1 MSTSRKLSDR
11 RAGLTPAQQALLASR
26 LKGLPASEAREPA
39 LVPSTDAADRAML
52 SFAQRRQWFLWKLD
66 PASTAYHIAEGL
78 RLEGALDVDAL
89 RTAFQALVA
98 RHESLRTVFRAGDDG
113 LAEQVVLPSLVL
125 EIPLVDLSGAPE
137 ALRAGLAGEAARSVS
152 REPFDLLRGPLLRL
166 SVIRESEQAHVLVVV
181 MHHIVSDGW
190 SMQILVDEFVAQ
202 YRAIAEG
209 DVAPGLPP
217 LPVQYADYAAWQ
229 RRWLE
234 AGERERQLAYWRE
247 QLGAEQPVLQ
257 LPVDHPRKSEGGY
270 VAASHVVELPAALA
284 QALRRQTQERG
295 TTPFMLLL
303 AAFQALLHRYTGQED
318 IRVGVPV
325 ANRNRAE
332 TEGVIGFFVNTQVLR
347 ARVHGRMPF
356 AQLLAGVREAA
367 LGAQAHQDLP
377 FEQLVE
383 ALQPERSMGHSP
395 LFQVMFNYLRG
406 GYEALRTLPG
416 LRMEGCP
423 LGEKAAQFELTLT
436 AIEDSKGGI
445 KAVFGYARELFEP
458 GTVVRMAGHYLALL
472 QALADAPGQAVG
484 DVPLHDEPVRPG
496 APQRGL
502 NVLRFANAQPVHRLI
517 EQQVRSNPEAGA
529 LVCGAESL
537 TYAQL
542 NERANRLAHRLIAS
556 GAGPE
561 TQVGIVMERNAGMVA
576 SVLAVLK
583 SGAAYVP
590 LDPEHPQDRL
600 AYMASDSGLS
610 LLLTQDSLRAR
621 IAADAAFRVLS
632 VDALDLSN
640 EPVHDPD
647 VPLHAEHLAY
657 VIYTSGS
664 TGKPKGVMVRHEAL
678 SHFIRS
684 MQAAPGMTQKDVL
697 VAVTSLSFDIAA
709 LELYLPLSCGARI
722 VLASQETVRDG
733 RALAR
738 LVEDSGATVVQ
749 STPAGWRLL
758 RVAGWPSAPLRGFK
772 GLCGGE
778 TLQPDLADDLHGLGV
793 ELWNMYGPT
802 ETTIWSSA
810 QRVAH
815 GHPGIGEAIAA
826 TQLRVLDAGLRPVPR
841 GVAGELYI
849 GGVGLARGYLHRA
862 GLSAER
868 FLADPFD
875 ETGGRL
881 YRTGDLVRW
890 SVDGRLHYLSRVDHQ
905 IKIRGFRIELGE
917 VEAQLLAQ
925 PEVREAVAVA
935 KEGAGGARLLA
946 YVSPRSGQDVDAA
959 GLRMRLAQVLP
970 EYMVPAAIAVL
981 PALPLNV
988 NGKVDRKQLPE
999 LAQGTQQVYEAPQ
1012 GDVEQALA
1020 AIWAQVLGLDR
1031 VGRHDSFFDL
1041 GGHSLLAV
1049 QMVARVQSAMRADIA
1064 IQDVFR
1070 HPVLK
1075 DMASRTGA
1083 SALQGGADDALSAVD
1098 SFIDSLGEV

>member
-1 MSTSRKLSDR
+1 MSTSEKLSVQ
-11 RAGLTPAQQALLASR
+11 RARLTPAQQALLASR
-26 LKGLPASEAREPA
+26 LKGTAASEDREPA
-39 LVPSTDAADRAML
+39 LVRSADPAARAAL

-66 PASTAYHIAEGL
+66 PDSTAYHIAEGL
-78 RLEGALDVDAL
+78 RLRGALDIEAL
-89 RTAFQALVA
+89 RAAFQALLA
-98 RHESLRTVFRAGDDG
+98 RHESLRTVFRAGEDG
-113 LAEQVVLPSLVL
+113 LAEQVVQPSLAL
-125 EIPLVDLSGAPE
+125 EIPVIDLSDAPE
-137 ALRAGLAGEAARSVS
+137 PLRAELVEEAARAANQK
-152 REPFDLLRGPLLRL
+152 PFDLLRGPLLRV
-166 SVIRESEQAHVLVVV
+166 SVIRESEFAHVLVVV

-202 YRAIAEG
+202 YRAISQGEAVE
-209 DVAPGLPP
+209 LPS

-229 RRWLE
+229 RQWLD
-234 AGERERQLAYWRE
+234 AGERERQLAYWRS
-247 QLGAEQPVLQ
+247 QLGMEQPVLQ
-257 LPVDHPRKSEGGY
+257 LPSDHPRKAEGGY
-270 VAASHVVELPAALA
+270 RAAGHVVELPAALA
-284 QALRRQTQERG
+284 QGLRRQMQARG
-295 TTPFMLLL
+295 ATPFMLLL
-303 AAFQALLHRYTGQED
+303 AGFQALLHRYTGQED

-325 ANRNRAE
+325 ANRNRTE

-347 ARVHGRMPF
+347 SPVHGRMGL
-356 AQLLAGVREAA
+356 ARLLAQARETA

-406 GYEALRTLPG
+406 GYEALRNLPG
-416 LRMEGCP
+416 LTMEGCS

-436 AIEDSKGGI
+436 AIEDPEGGI

-458 GTVVRMAGHYLALL
+458 DTIARMAGHYLALL
-472 QALADAPGQAVG
+472 QALVDAPEQAVG
-484 DVPLHDEPVRPG
+484 DVVLRDQAA

-502 NVLRFANAQPVHRLI
+502 NALRFADAQPVHRLI
-517 EQQVRSNPEAGA
+517 ERQVQLRPDAVA
-529 LVCGAESL
+529 LTCGARAL

-561 TQVGIVMERNAGMVA
+561 KKVGIVMERDAGMVV

-600 AYMASDSGLS
+600 AYMAADSGLS
-610 LLLTQDSLRAR
+610 LLLTQSSLQDR
-621 IAADAAFRVLS
+621 IADDAGIRVLAI
-632 VDALDLSN
+632 DRIDLSG
-640 EPVHDPD
+640 EPAHDPE

-684 MQAAPGMTQKDVL
+684 MQATPGMTAEDVL

-733 RALAR
+733 RALAQ
-738 LVEDSGATVVQ
+738 LVEESGATLLQ

-758 RVAGWPSAPLRGFK
+758 RAAGWPAAPLHGFK

-778 TLQPDLADDLHGLGV
+778 ALQSDLAEDLHGLGV

-810 QRVAH
+810 QRVAD

-826 TQLRVLDAGLRPVPR
+826 TQLRVLDADLQPVPQ

-849 GGVGLARGYLHRA
+849 GGVGLARGYLHRP

-868 FLADPFD
+868 FLADPFGTKG
-875 ETGGRL
+875 ERI
-881 YRTGDLVRW
+881 YRTGDMVRW
-890 SVDGRLHYLSRVDHQ
+890 SFDGRLQYLSRVDHQ

-917 VEAQLLAQ
+917 IETQLLAQ
-925 PEVREAVAVA
+925 PEVREAVVVA
-935 KEGAGGARLLA
+935 KEGPGGARLVA
-946 YVSPRSGQDVDAA
+946 YVSLSSDTQPQLLKARISRA
-959 GLRMRLAQVLP
+959 LP
-970 EYMVPAAIAVL
+970 EYMVPASIMVL
-981 PALPLNV
+981 PALPLNM

-999 LAQGTQQVYEAPQ
+999 LEQGTQQVHEEPQ
-1012 GDVEQALA
+1012 GDAERALA
-1020 AIWAQVLGLDR
+1020 VIWAQVLGVER

-1075 DMASRTGA
+1075 DMALRTGA
-1083 SALQGGADDALSAVD
+1083 SATQGGADDALSAVD

>member
-39 LVPSTDAADRAML
+39 LVPSTDAADRATL
-52 SFAQRRQWFLWKLD
+52 SFAQRRQWFLWRLD

-89 RTAFQALVA
+89 RLAFQALVA

-113 LAEQVVLPSLVL
+113 LAEQVVLPALVL

-137 ALRAGLAGEAARSVS
+137 ALRAGLAGEAARGVS
-152 REPFDLLRGPLLRL
+152 REPFDLLRGPLLRV
-166 SVIRESEQAHVLVVV
+166 SVIRESEQAHVLMVV

-202 YRAIAEG
+202 YGAIARG
-209 DVAPGLPP
+209 DGAPRLPP

-247 QLGAEQPVLQ
+247 QLGTEQPVLQ
-257 LPVDHPRKSEGGY
+257 LPVDRPRKSEGGY
-270 VAASHVVELPAALA
+270 LAASHAVELPAALA

-325 ANRNRAE
+325 ANRNRSE

-347 ARVHGRMPF
+347 ARVHDRLPF
-356 AQLLAGVREAA
+356 ARLLESVREAA

-406 GYEALRTLPG
+406 GYEALRALPG

-423 LGEKAAQFELTLT
+423 LGDKAAQFELTLT
-436 AIEDSKGGI
+436 AIEDSEGGI
-445 KAVFGYARELFEP
+445 KAVFGYARELFEA
-458 GTVVRMAGHYLALL
+458 GTVARMAGHYLALL

-484 DVPLHDEPVRPG
+484 DVALHDEPAPPG
-496 APQRGL
+496 VPRQGL
-502 NVLRFANAQPVHRLI
+502 NALRFANAQPVHRLI
-517 EQQVRSNPEAGA
+517 EQQVRSNPEAVA
-529 LVCGAESL
+529 LVCGTASL

-556 GAGPE
+556 GAGPG
-561 TQVGIVMERNAGMVA
+561 TQVGIVMERDAGMVA

-590 LDPEHPQDRL
+590 LDPEHPRDRL
-600 AYMASDSGLS
+600 AYMANDSGLS

-621 IAADAAFRVLS
+621 IAADAALRVLA
-632 VDALDLSN
+632 VDALDLSG

-678 SHFIRS
+678 SHFILS
-684 MQAAPGMTQKDVL
+684 MQQAPGLGSDDVL

-709 LELYLPLSCGARI
+709 LELYLPLSRGARI
-722 VLASQETVRDG
+722 VLASQATVRDG

-758 RVAGWPSAPLRGFK
+758 RAAGWPSAPLRGFK

-778 TLQPDLADDLHGLGV
+778 ALQSDLADDLHGLGV

-810 QRVAH
+810 QRVAQ

-826 TQLRVLDAGLRPVPR
+826 TQLRVLDAGLRAVPR

-849 GGVGLARGYLHRA
+849 GGVGLARGYLGRP

-868 FLADPFD
+868 FLADPFGARG
-875 ETGGRL
+875 ERL
-881 YRTGDLVRW
+881 YRTGDMVRW
-890 SVDGRLHYLSRVDHQ
+890 SADGRLQYLGRVDHQ

-917 VEAQLLAQ
+917 IEEQLLAQ
-925 PEVREAVAVA
+925 PGVREAVVVA

-946 YVSPRSGQDVDAA
+946 YVSPRSGQDLDAA
-959 GLRMRLAQVLP
+959 GLRMQLARALP
-970 EYMVPAAIAVL
+970 EYMVPATIAVL

-999 LAQGTQQVYEAPQ
+999 LAQGAQQAYEAPQ
-1012 GDVEQALA
+1012 GEVEQALA
-1020 AIWAQVLGLDR
+1020 AIWAQVLDVER

-1041 GGHSLLAV
+1041 GGHSLLAI
-1049 QMVARVQSAMRADIA
+1049 QLVARAQSSMRADIA

-1075 DMASRTGA
+1075 DMASRAAAAT
-1083 SALQGGADDALSAVD
+1083 QGGTDDALSSVD
-1098 SFIDSLGEV
+1098 AFIDSLGEV